1 MKTTLSKGIV
11 EVPKGDV
18 AGRIDLLEKY
28 KVQNPVKFA
37 SKGFEAELKALKSNK

>member
-18 AGRIDLLEKY
+18 SGRIDLLEKY

-37 SKGFEAELKALKSNK
+37 SKGFEAELKELKAK